1 MQSATECSHLMK
13 KIIASIF
20 NLKLSQTDNGTL
32 PRSRA
37 RMLIALLMAVP
48 LFTALGV
55 QAQPYP
61 NKPIRLIV
69 PFAPGG
75 VTDVGGRIVA
85 TALAKRLNQQVIVE
99 NKPGAS
105 GNIGAQLVSKA
116 APDGYTLLLALDG
129 TLVINP
135 HVYERTGFDAL
146 NDFSPIAKVGDS
158 IIIIVAH
165 PSVGVKTL
173 AEVIALSKTNGK
185 GLEFGTSGTGSIT
198 QVAGELLKHR
208 SGANL
213 VHVPYKGGGPAA
225 ADVVAGHIPL
235 AFASASSVTQ
245 FLETGRLI
253 PIGVPSAKRSV
264 VFPDVPTFTEA
275 GVQGVELNSWVGV
288 LAPAHTP
295 DVIIKQLNAE
305 INAVLAEPEVKMQLQ
320 GYGIIAASGSVSDF
334 ANEIKRDFAL
344 YGPVTKQAEIKAN

>member
-1 MQSATECSHLMK
+1 MKNIIQS
-13 KIIASIF
+13 I
-20 NLKLSQTDNGTL
+20 
-32 PRSRA
+32 
-37 RMLIALLMAVP
+37 LIATF
-48 LFTALGV
+48 LFVGFSV

-61 NKPIRLIV
+61 SKPIRLIV

-75 VTDVGGRIVA
+75 VTDVSGRIVA
-85 TALAKRLNQQVIVE
+85 IALAKRLNQQVIVE

-116 APDGYTLLLALDG
+116 PPDGYTLLLALDG

-146 NDFSPIAKVGDS
+146 NDFAPIAKVGDS

-173 AEVIALSKTNGK
+173 AEVVALSKTNGK
-185 GLEFGTSGTGSIT
+185 GLEFGTSGSGSIT
-198 QVAGELLKHR
+198 HVAGELLKQR

-225 ADVVAGHIPL
+225 ADVLAGHIPL
-235 AFASASSVTQ
+235 AFASASSVAQ
-245 FLETGRLI
+245 YLEAGRLI
-253 PIGVPSAKRSV
+253 PIGVPSPKRSV
-264 VFPDVPTFTEA
+264 VFPNVPTFAEA

-288 LAPAHTP
+288 LAPTNTP
-295 DVIIKQLNAE
+295 DAIVRQLNAE
-305 INAVLAEPEVKMQLQ
+305 INAVLAEPEVKAQLQ
-320 GYGIIAASGSVSDF
+320 GYGIIASSGSAADF
-334 ANEIKRDFAL
+334 AAEIKRDFDL
-344 YGPVTKQAEIKAN
+344 YGPVTKQAGIKAN

>member
-1 MQSATECSHLMK
+1 MKDTAQSIVRT
-13 KIIASIF
+13 
-20 NLKLSQTDNGTL
+20 KLFQLGGPAL
-32 PRSRA
+32 PRLA
-37 RMLIALLMAVP
+37 RRLLTLLFAATP
-48 LFTALGV
+48 LFATFSA
-55 QAQPYP
+55 QAQSYP

-75 VTDVGGRIVA
+75 VTDVSGRIVA
-85 TALAKRLNQQVIVE
+85 TALTKRLNQQVIVE

-146 NDFSPIAKVGDS
+146 NDFAPIAKVGDS

-173 AEVIALSKTNGK
+173 AEMVALSKSNGK
-185 GLEFGTSGTGSIT
+185 GLEFGTSGSGSIT
-198 QVAGELLKHR
+198 HVAGELLKQQ

-235 AFASASSVTQ
+235 AFASASSVAQ
-245 FLETGRLI
+245 FLEAGRLI
-253 PIGVPSAKRSV
+253 PIGVPSPKRSV
-264 VFPDVPTFTEA
+264 VFPNVATFAEV

-288 LAPAHTP
+288 LAPANTP
-295 DVIIKQLNAE
+295 DAIIKQLNAE
-305 INAVLAEPEVKMQLQ
+305 INAVLSEPAVKAQLQ
-320 GYGIIAASGSVSDF
+320 GYGIIAASDSAAEF
-334 ANEIKRDFAL
+334 AAEIKRDFDL
-344 YGPVTKQAEIKAN
+344 YGPVTKQAGIKAN

>member
-1 MQSATECSHLMK
+1 MK
-13 KIIASIF
+13 KTIESIY
-20 NLKLSQTDNGTL
+20 NPKLSQTVSGTL
-32 PRSRA
+32 PRLKSCI
-37 RMLIALLMAVP
+37 LTALLVVVP
-48 LFTALGV
+48 LFAAPTV
-55 QAQPYP
+55 QAQTYP

-75 VTDVGGRIVA
+75 VTDVSGRIVA

-146 NDFSPIAKVGDS
+146 NDFAPIAKVGDS

-173 AEVIALSKTNGK
+173 AEVIALSKSNGK

-198 QVAGELLKHR
+198 QVAGELLKQR

-264 VFPDVPTFTEA
+264 VFPNVSTFTEA

-288 LAPAHTP
+288 LAPANTP
-295 DVIIKQLNAE
+295 AAIIKQLNVE
-305 INAVLAEPEVKMQLQ
+305 INTVLGEPEVKTQLQ
-320 GYGIIAASGSVSDF
+320 GYGIIAASGSAADF
-334 ANEIKRDFAL
+334 AAEIKRDFDL
-344 YGPVTKQAEIKAN
+344 YGPVTKQAGIKAN

>member
-1 MQSATECSHLMK
+1 MKDTAQSIVRT
-13 KIIASIF
+13 
-20 NLKLSQTDNGTL
+20 KLFQLGGPAL
-32 PRSRA
+32 PRLA
-37 RMLIALLMAVP
+37 RRLLTLLFAATP
-48 LFTALGV
+48 LFATFSA
-55 QAQPYP
+55 QAQSFP

-75 VTDVGGRIVA
+75 VTDVSGRIVA
-85 TALAKRLNQQVIVE
+85 TALTKRLNQQVIVE

-146 NDFSPIAKVGDS
+146 NDFAPIVKVGDS

-173 AEVIALSKTNGK
+173 AEMVALSKSNGK
-185 GLEFGTSGTGSIT
+185 GLEFGTSGSGSIT
-198 QVAGELLKHR
+198 HVAGELLKQQ

-235 AFASASSVTQ
+235 AFASASSVAQ
-245 FLETGRLI
+245 FLEAGRLT
-253 PIGVPSAKRSV
+253 PIGVPSPKRSV
-264 VFPDVPTFTEA
+264 VFPNVATFAEV

-288 LAPAHTP
+288 LAPANTP
-295 DVIIKQLNAE
+295 DAIIKQLNAE
-305 INAVLAEPEVKMQLQ
+305 INAVLSEPEVKTQLQ
-320 GYGIIAASGSVSDF
+320 GYGIIAASGSAAEF
-334 ANEIKRDFAL
+334 ATEIKRDFDL
-344 YGPVTKQAEIKAN
+344 YGPVTKQAGIKAN

>member
-1 MQSATECSHLMK
+1 MK
-13 KIIASIF
+13 DTAQFIF
-20 NLKLSQTDNGTL
+20 RAKLFQLGGPAL
-32 PRSRA
+32 PRMA
-37 RMLIALLMAVP
+37 RRLLTLLFAATP
-48 LFTALGV
+48 LFATFSA
-55 QAQPYP
+55 QAQSYP

-75 VTDVGGRIVA
+75 VTDVSGRIVA

-146 NDFSPIAKVGDS
+146 NDFAPIAKVGDS

-173 AEVIALSKTNGK
+173 AEVVALSKSNGK

-198 QVAGELLKHR
+198 QVAGELLKQR

-264 VFPDVPTFTEA
+264 VFPNVPTFTEA

-288 LAPAHTP
+288 LAPANTP
-295 DVIIKQLNAE
+295 DAIIKQLNVE
-305 INAVLAEPEVKMQLQ
+305 INAVLGEPEVKTQLQ
-320 GYGIIAASGSVSDF
+320 GYGIIASSGSAADF
-334 ANEIKRDFAL
+334 AAEIKRDFEL
-344 YGPVTKQAEIKAN
+344 YGPVTKQAGIKAN

>member
-1 MQSATECSHLMK
+1 MK
-13 KIIASIF
+13 KFIQIF
-20 NLKLSQTDNGTL
+20 CSAELFQTSGDVFVRL
-32 PRSRA
+32 VHRS
-37 RMLIALLMAVP
+37 LIATM
-48 LFTALGV
+48 TALAAFAALSV

-85 TALAKRLNQQVIVE
+85 TALTKRLNQQVIVE

-105 GNIGAQLVSKA
+105 GNIGAQLVAKA

-146 NDFSPIAKVGDS
+146 NDFAPIAKVGDS

-165 PSVGVKTL
+165 PSVGVRTL

-198 QVAGELLKHR
+198 QVAGELLKQR

-264 VFPDVPTFTEA
+264 VFPEVPTFIEA

-295 DVIIKQLNAE
+295 DAIVKQLNVE
-305 INAVLAEPEVKMQLQ
+305 INAVLAEPEVKAQLQ
-320 GYGIIAASGSVSDF
+320 GYGIIAASGSANDF
-334 ANEIKRDFAL
+334 ANEIKRDFDL
-344 YGPVTKQAEIKAN
+344 YGPVTKAAEIKAN

>member
-1 MQSATECSHLMK
+1 MK
-13 KIIASIF
+13 KIIQSI
-20 NLKLSQTDNGTL
+20 
-32 PRSRA
+32 
-37 RMLIALLMAVP
+37 LIAAF
-48 LFTALGV
+48 LFAAFGV
-55 QAQPYP
+55 HSQPYP
-61 NKPIRLIV
+61 SKPIRLIV

-75 VTDVGGRIVA
+75 VTDVSGRIVA
-85 TALAKRLNQQVIVE
+85 IALAKRLNQQVIVE

-146 NDFSPIAKVGDS
+146 NDFAPIAKVGDS

-173 AEVIALSKTNGK
+173 AEMIALSKTNGK

-198 QVAGELLKHR
+198 QVAGELLKQR

-213 VHVPYKGGGPAA
+213 LHVPYKGGGPAA

-245 FLETGRLI
+245 FLETSRLI
-253 PIGVPSAKRSV
+253 PLGVPSAKRSI
-264 VFPDVPTFTEA
+264 VFPNVPTFTEA

-288 LAPAHTP
+288 LAPASTP
-295 DVIIKQLNAE
+295 DAIIRQLNTE
-305 INAVLAEPEVKMQLQ
+305 INAVLGEAEVKAQLQ
-320 GYGIIAASGSVSDF
+320 GYGIIAASGSAADF
-334 ANEIKRDFAL
+334 AAEIKRDFEL
-344 YGPVTKQAEIKAN
+344 YGPVTKQAGIKAN

>member
-1 MQSATECSHLMK
+1 MK
-13 KIIASIF
+13 KIIQSI
-20 NLKLSQTDNGTL
+20 LIPTL
-32 PRSRA
+32 
-37 RMLIALLMAVP
+37 
-48 LFTALGV
+48 LFAAFSV
-55 QAQPYP
+55 QAQQYP
-61 NKPIRLIV
+61 SKPIRLIV

-146 NDFSPIAKVGDS
+146 NDFAPIAKVGDS

-173 AEVIALSKTNGK
+173 AEVIALSKSNGK

-198 QVAGELLKHR
+198 QVAGELLKQR

-213 VHVPYKGGGPAA
+213 LHVPYKGGGPAA

-253 PIGVPSAKRSV
+253 PIGVPSAKRSI
-264 VFPDVPTFTEA
+264 VFPNVPTFTEA
-275 GVQGVELNSWVGV
+275 GVQGVELNSWVGL
-288 LAPAHTP
+288 LAPANTP
-295 DVIIKQLNAE
+295 DAIIKQLNVE
-305 INAVLAEPEVKMQLQ
+305 INTVLGEPEVKTQLQ
-320 GYGIIAASGSVSDF
+320 GYGIITASGSAADF
-334 ANEIKRDFAL
+334 AAEIKRDFEL
-344 YGPVTKQAEIKAN
+344 YGPVTQQAGIKAN

>member
-1 MQSATECSHLMK
+1 MKNIIQS
-13 KIIASIF
+13 I
-20 NLKLSQTDNGTL
+20 
-32 PRSRA
+32 
-37 RMLIALLMAVP
+37 LIATF
-48 LFTALGV
+48 LFVGFSV

-61 NKPIRLIV
+61 SKPIRLIV

-75 VTDVGGRIVA
+75 VTDVSGRIVA
-85 TALAKRLNQQVIVE
+85 IALAKRLNQQVIVE

-146 NDFSPIAKVGDS
+146 NDFASIAKVGDS

-173 AEVIALSKTNGK
+173 AEVVALSKTNGK
-185 GLEFGTSGTGSIT
+185 GLEFGTSGSGSIT
-198 QVAGELLKHR
+198 HVAGELLKQR

-225 ADVVAGHIPL
+225 ADVLAGHIPL
-235 AFASASSVTQ
+235 AFASASSVAQ
-245 FLETGRLI
+245 YLEVGRLI
-253 PIGVPSAKRSV
+253 PIGVPSLKRSV
-264 VFPDVPTFTEA
+264 VFPNVPTFAEA

-288 LAPAHTP
+288 LAPTNTP
-295 DVIIKQLNAE
+295 DAIVRQLNAE
-305 INAVLAEPEVKMQLQ
+305 INAVLAEPEVKAQLQ
-320 GYGIIAASGSVSDF
+320 GYGIIASSGSAADF
-334 ANEIKRDFAL
+334 AAEIKRDFDL
-344 YGPVTKQAEIKAN
+344 YGPVTKQAGIKAN

>member
-1 MQSATECSHLMK
+1 MK
-13 KIIASIF
+13 DTAQLIVRA
-20 NLKLSQTDNGTL
+20 KLFQLGGPAL
-32 PRSRA
+32 PRMA
-37 RMLIALLMAVP
+37 RHLLTLLFAATP
-48 LFTALGV
+48 LFATFSA
-55 QAQPYP
+55 QAQSYP

-75 VTDVGGRIVA
+75 VTDVSGRIVA

-146 NDFSPIAKVGDS
+146 NDFAPIAKVGDS

-173 AEVIALSKTNGK
+173 AEVVALSKTNGK
-185 GLEFGTSGTGSIT
+185 GLEFGTSGSGSIT
-198 QVAGELLKHR
+198 HVAGELLKQR

-235 AFASASSVTQ
+235 AFASASSVAQ
-245 FLETGRLI
+245 FLEAGRLI
-253 PIGVPSAKRSV
+253 AIGVPSPKRSV
-264 VFPDVPTFTEA
+264 VFPNIATFAEA
-275 GVQGVELNSWVGV
+275 GVPGVELNSWVGV
-288 LAPAHTP
+288 LAPANTP
-295 DVIIKQLNAE
+295 EAIIRQLNVE
-305 INAVLAEPEVKMQLQ
+305 INAVLGEAEVKAQLQ
-320 GYGIIAASGSVSDF
+320 GYGIIAASGAATDF
-334 ANEIKRDFAL
+334 AAEIKRDFDL
-344 YGPVTKQAEIKAN
+344 YGPVTKQAGIKAN

>member
-1 MQSATECSHLMK
+1 MK
-13 KIIASIF
+13 KIVESIF
-20 NLKLSQTDNGTL
+20 NFKLFQADSRVITRVA
-32 PRSRA
+32 PRILA
-37 RMLIALLMAVP
+37 ALFATVP
-48 LFTALGV
+48 LFSALSV

-75 VTDVGGRIVA
+75 VTDVSGRIVA
-85 TALAKRLNQQVIVE
+85 TALAKRLNHQVIVE

-146 NDFSPIAKVGDS
+146 NDFAPIAKVGDS

-173 AEVIALSKTNGK
+173 AEVVALSKSNGK

-198 QVAGELLKHR
+198 QVAGELLKQR

-245 FLETGRLI
+245 FLESGRLI

-264 VFPDVPTFTEA
+264 VFPNVPTFAEA

-288 LAPAHTP
+288 LAPANTP
-295 DVIIKQLNAE
+295 DAIIRQLNAE
-305 INAVLAEPEVKMQLQ
+305 INAVLGEPEVKTQLQ
-320 GYGIIAASGSVSDF
+320 GYGIIAASGSSADF
-334 ANEIKRDFAL
+334 AAEIKRDFDL
-344 YGPVTKQAEIKAN
+344 YGPVTKQAGIKAN

>member
-1 MQSATECSHLMK
+1 MK
-13 KIIASIF
+13 DTAQLIF
-20 NLKLSQTDNGTL
+20 RAKLFKLGGPAL
-32 PRSRA
+32 PRLVR
-37 RMLIALLMAVP
+37 RLLTLLFAATP
-48 LFTALGV
+48 LFATFSA
-55 QAQPYP
+55 QAQSYP

-75 VTDVGGRIVA
+75 VTDVSGRIVA

-146 NDFSPIAKVGDS
+146 NDFAPIAKVGDS

-173 AEVIALSKTNGK
+173 AEVIALSKSNGK
-185 GLEFGTSGTGSIT
+185 GLEFGTSGSGSIT
-198 QVAGELLKHR
+198 HVAGELLKQQ

-235 AFASASSVTQ
+235 AFASASSVAQ
-245 FLETGRLI
+245 FLEAGRLI
-253 PIGVPSAKRSV
+253 PIGVPSPKRSV
-264 VFPDVPTFTEA
+264 VFPNVATFAES

-288 LAPAHTP
+288 LAPANTP
-295 DVIIKQLNAE
+295 DGIVKQLNVE
-305 INAVLAEPEVKMQLQ
+305 INAVLAEPEVKTQLQ
-320 GYGIIAASGSVSDF
+320 GYGIIAASGSTADF
-334 ANEIKRDFAL
+334 AAEIKRDFDL
-344 YGPVTKQAEIKAN
+344 YGPVTKQAGIKAN

>member
-1 MQSATECSHLMK
+1 MK
-13 KIIASIF
+13 KIIQSI
-20 NLKLSQTDNGTL
+20 LIPTL
-32 PRSRA
+32 
-37 RMLIALLMAVP
+37 
-48 LFTALGV
+48 LFAAFSV
-55 QAQPYP
+55 QAQQYP
-61 NKPIRLIV
+61 SKPIRLIV

-146 NDFSPIAKVGDS
+146 NDFVPIAKVGDS

-173 AEVIALSKTNGK
+173 AEVIALSKSNGK

-198 QVAGELLKHR
+198 QVAGELLKQR

-213 VHVPYKGGGPAA
+213 LHVPYKGGGPAA

-253 PIGVPSAKRSV
+253 PIGVPSANRSI
-264 VFPDVPTFTEA
+264 VFPNVPTFTEA
-275 GVQGVELNSWVGV
+275 GVQGVELNSWVGL
-288 LAPAHTP
+288 LAPANTP
-295 DVIIKQLNAE
+295 DAIIKQLNVE
-305 INAVLAEPEVKMQLQ
+305 INTVLGEPEVKTQLQ
-320 GYGIIAASGSVSDF
+320 GYGIITASGSAADF
-334 ANEIKRDFAL
+334 AAEIKRDFEL
-344 YGPVTKQAEIKAN
+344 YGPVTQQAGIKAN

>member
-1 MQSATECSHLMK
+1 MKNIIQS
-13 KIIASIF
+13 I
-20 NLKLSQTDNGTL
+20 
-32 PRSRA
+32 
-37 RMLIALLMAVP
+37 LIATF
-48 LFTALGV
+48 LFVGFSV

-61 NKPIRLIV
+61 SKPIRLIV

-75 VTDVGGRIVA
+75 VTDVSGRIVA
-85 TALAKRLNQQVIVE
+85 IALAKRLNQQVIVE

-116 APDGYTLLLALDG
+116 PPDGYTLLLALDG

-146 NDFSPIAKVGDS
+146 NDFAPIAKVGDS

-185 GLEFGTSGTGSIT
+185 GLEFGTSGSGSIT
-198 QVAGELLKHR
+198 HVAGELLKQR

-225 ADVVAGHIPL
+225 ADVLAGHIPL
-235 AFASASSVTQ
+235 AFASASSVAQ
-245 FLETGRLI
+245 YLEAGRLI
-253 PIGVPSAKRSV
+253 PIGVPSPKRSV
-264 VFPDVPTFTEA
+264 VFPNVPTFAEA

-288 LAPAHTP
+288 LAPTNTP
-295 DVIIKQLNAE
+295 DAIVRQLNAE
-305 INAVLAEPEVKMQLQ
+305 INAVLAEPEVKAQLQ
-320 GYGIIAASGSVSDF
+320 GYGIIASSGSAADF
-334 ANEIKRDFAL
+334 AAEIKRDFDL
-344 YGPVTKQAEIKAN
+344 YGPVTKQAGIKAN

>member
-1 MQSATECSHLMK
+1 MK
-13 KIIASIF
+13 KIVESIF
-20 NLKLSQTDNGTL
+20 NFTL
-32 PRSRA
+32 FQADSRVITRVAPRILA
-37 RMLIALLMAVP
+37 ALFATVP
-48 LFTALGV
+48 LFSALSV

-75 VTDVGGRIVA
+75 VTDVSGRIVA

-146 NDFSPIAKVGDS
+146 HDFAPIAKVGDS

-173 AEVIALSKTNGK
+173 AEVVALSKSNGK

-198 QVAGELLKHR
+198 QVAGELLKQR

-264 VFPDVPTFTEA
+264 VFPNVPTFAEA

-288 LAPAHTP
+288 LAPANTP
-295 DVIIKQLNAE
+295 DAIIRQLNAE
-305 INAVLAEPEVKMQLQ
+305 INAVLGEPEVKTQLQ
-320 GYGIIAASGSVSDF
+320 GYGIIAASGSAADF
-334 ANEIKRDFAL
+334 AAEIKRDFDL
-344 YGPVTKQAEIKAN
+344 YGPVTKQAGIKAN

>member
-1 MQSATECSHLMK
+1 MK
-13 KIIASIF
+13 DTAQFIF
-20 NLKLSQTDNGTL
+20 RAKLFQLGGPAL
-32 PRSRA
+32 PRMA
-37 RMLIALLMAVP
+37 RRLLTLLFAATP
-48 LFTALGV
+48 LFATFSA
-55 QAQPYP
+55 QAQSYP

-75 VTDVGGRIVA
+75 VTDVSGRIVA

-146 NDFSPIAKVGDS
+146 NDFAPIAKVGDS

-173 AEVIALSKTNGK
+173 AEVVALSKSNGK

-198 QVAGELLKHR
+198 QVAGELLKQR

-253 PIGVPSAKRSV
+253 PIGVPSAKRLV
-264 VFPDVPTFTEA
+264 VFPNVPTFTEA

-288 LAPAHTP
+288 LAPANTP
-295 DVIIKQLNAE
+295 DAIIKQLNVE
-305 INAVLAEPEVKMQLQ
+305 INAVLGEPEVKTQLQ
-320 GYGIIAASGSVSDF
+320 GYGIIASSGSAADF
-334 ANEIKRDFAL
+334 AAEIKRDFEL
-344 YGPVTKQAEIKAN
+344 YGPVTKQAGIKAN

>member
-1 MQSATECSHLMK
+1 MK
-13 KIIASIF
+13 KIVESIF
-20 NLKLSQTDNGTL
+20 NFTL
-32 PRSRA
+32 FQADSRVITRVAPRILA
-37 RMLIALLMAVP
+37 ALFATVP
-48 LFTALGV
+48 LFSALSV

-75 VTDVGGRIVA
+75 VTDVSGRIVA

-146 NDFSPIAKVGDS
+146 HDFAPIAKVGDS

-173 AEVIALSKTNGK
+173 AEVVALSKSNGK

-198 QVAGELLKHR
+198 QVAGELLKQR

-264 VFPDVPTFTEA
+264 VFPNVPTFAEA

-288 LAPAHTP
+288 LAPANTP
-295 DVIIKQLNAE
+295 DAIIKQLNVE
-305 INAVLAEPEVKMQLQ
+305 INTVLGEPEVKTQLQ
-320 GYGIIAASGSVSDF
+320 GYGIIAASGSAADF
-334 ANEIKRDFAL
+334 AAEIKRDFDL
-344 YGPVTKQAEIKAN
+344 YGPVTKQAGIKAN

>member
-1 MQSATECSHLMK
+1 MK
-13 KIIASIF
+13 DTAQLRSF
-20 NLKLSQTDNGTL
+20 RAKLFQLDGPAL
-32 PRSRA
+32 PRLA
-37 RMLIALLMAVP
+37 RRLLTV
-48 LFTALGV
+48 LFTATPFFATFSA
-55 QAQPYP
+55 QAQSYP

-75 VTDVGGRIVA
+75 VTDVGGRIVS

-146 NDFSPIAKVGDS
+146 NDFAPIAKVGDS

-165 PSVGVKTL
+165 PSVGVKNL
-173 AEVIALSKTNGK
+173 AEVVALSKTNGK
-185 GLEFGTSGTGSIT
+185 GLEFGTSGSGSIT
-198 QVAGELLKHR
+198 HVAGELLKQR

-235 AFASASSVTQ
+235 AFASASSVAQ
-245 FLETGRLI
+245 FIETGRLI
-253 PIGVPSAKRSV
+253 PIGVPSPRRSV
-264 VFPDVPTFTEA
+264 VFPKVPTFSEA
-275 GVQGVELNSWVGV
+275 GVQGVELNSWIGI

-295 DVIIKQLNAE
+295 DAIIKQLNVE
-305 INAVLAEPEVKMQLQ
+305 INAVLSEPEVKTQLQ
-320 GYGIIAASGSVSDF
+320 GYGIIAASGSATDF
-334 ANEIKRDFAL
+334 AAEIKRDFDL
-344 YGPVTKQAEIKAN
+344 YGPVTKQAEIKVN

>member
-1 MQSATECSHLMK
+1 MK
-13 KIIASIF
+13 KIIQSI
-20 NLKLSQTDNGTL
+20 
-32 PRSRA
+32 
-37 RMLIALLMAVP
+37 LIAAF
-48 LFTALGV
+48 LFAAFGV
-55 QAQPYP
+55 HAQPYP
-61 NKPIRLIV
+61 SKPIRLVV

-75 VTDVGGRIVA
+75 VTDVSGRIIA

-146 NDFSPIAKVGDS
+146 MDFAPIAKVGDS

-173 AEVIALSKTNGK
+173 AEVVALSKTNGK
-185 GLEFGTSGTGSIT
+185 GLEFGTSGSGSIT
-198 QVAGELLKHR
+198 HVAGELLKQQ

-235 AFASASSVTQ
+235 AFASASSVAQ
-245 FLETGRLI
+245 FLEAGRLI
-253 PIGVPSAKRSV
+253 PIGVPSPKRSV
-264 VFPDVPTFTEA
+264 VFPNVATFAEA
-275 GVQGVELNSWVGV
+275 GVPGVELNSWVGV
-288 LAPAHTP
+288 LAPANTP
-295 DVIIKQLNAE
+295 DAIIRQLNVE
-305 INAVLAEPEVKMQLQ
+305 INAVLGEAEVKAQLQ
-320 GYGIIAASGSVSDF
+320 GYGIIAASGSATDF
-334 ANEIKRDFAL
+334 AAEIKRDFDL
-344 YGPVTKQAEIKAN
+344 YGPVTKQAGIKAN

>member
-1 MQSATECSHLMK
+1 MKNIIQS
-13 KIIASIF
+13 I
-20 NLKLSQTDNGTL
+20 
-32 PRSRA
+32 
-37 RMLIALLMAVP
+37 LIATF
-48 LFTALGV
+48 LFVGFSV

-61 NKPIRLIV
+61 SKPIRLIV

-75 VTDVGGRIVA
+75 VTDVSGRIVA
-85 TALAKRLNQQVIVE
+85 IALAKRLNQQVIVE

-116 APDGYTLLLALDG
+116 PPDGYTLLLALDG

-146 NDFSPIAKVGDS
+146 NDFAPIAKVGDS

-185 GLEFGTSGTGSIT
+185 GLEFGTSGSGSIT
-198 QVAGELLKHR
+198 HVAGELLKQR

-225 ADVVAGHIPL
+225 ADVLAGHIPL
-235 AFASASSVTQ
+235 AFASASSVAQ
-245 FLETGRLI
+245 YLEAGRLI
-253 PIGVPSAKRSV
+253 PIGVPSPKRSV
-264 VFPDVPTFTEA
+264 VFPNVPTFAEG

-288 LAPAHTP
+288 LAPANTS
-295 DVIIKQLNAE
+295 DAIIRQLNAE
-305 INAVLAEPEVKMQLQ
+305 INAVLGEAEVKAQLQ
-320 GYGIIAASGSVSDF
+320 GYGIIASSGSAADF
-334 ANEIKRDFAL
+334 AAEIKRDFDL
-344 YGPVTKQAEIKAN
+344 YGPVTKQADIKAN

>member
-1 MQSATECSHLMK
+1 MK
-13 KIIASIF
+13 KIIQSI
-20 NLKLSQTDNGTL
+20 LIPTL
-32 PRSRA
+32 
-37 RMLIALLMAVP
+37 
-48 LFTALGV
+48 LFAAFSV

-61 NKPIRLIV
+61 SKPIRLIV

-75 VTDVGGRIVA
+75 VTDVSGRIVA

-146 NDFSPIAKVGDS
+146 NDFAPIAKVGDS

-165 PSVGVKTL
+165 PSVGVKNL
-173 AEVIALSKTNGK
+173 AEVVALSKSNGK

-198 QVAGELLKHR
+198 QVAGELLKQR

-264 VFPDVPTFTEA
+264 VFPNVPTFSEA

-288 LAPAHTP
+288 LAPANTP
-295 DVIIKQLNAE
+295 AAIIKQLNVE
-305 INAVLAEPEVKMQLQ
+305 INTVLGEPEVKTQLQ
-320 GYGIIAASGSVSDF
+320 GYGIIAASGSAADF
-334 ANEIKRDFAL
+334 AAEIKRDFDL
-344 YGPVTKQAEIKAN
+344 YGPVTKQAGIKAN

>member
-1 MQSATECSHLMK
+1 MITRVAPRILAALFAT
-13 KIIASIF
+13 
-20 NLKLSQTDNGTL
+20 
-32 PRSRA
+32 
-37 RMLIALLMAVP
+37 VP
-48 LFTALGV
+48 LFSALSV

-61 NKPIRLIV
+61 NKPLRLIV

-85 TALAKRLNQQVIVE
+85 TALSKRLNQQVIVE

-146 NDFSPIAKVGDS
+146 NDFAPIAKVGDS

-198 QVAGELLKHR
+198 QVAGELLKQR

-264 VFPDVPTFTEA
+264 VFPNVSTFTEA

-295 DVIIKQLNAE
+295 DSIIKQLNVE
-305 INAVLAEPEVKMQLQ
+305 INAVLGEPEVKTQLQ
-320 GYGIIAASGSVSDF
+320 GYGIIAASGSAADF
-334 ANEIKRDFAL
+334 AAEIKRDFDL
-344 YGPVTKQAEIKAN
+344 YGPVTKQAGIKAN

>member
-1 MQSATECSHLMK
+1 MK
-13 KIIASIF
+13 KIIQSI
-20 NLKLSQTDNGTL
+20 
-32 PRSRA
+32 
-37 RMLIALLMAVP
+37 LIAVF
-48 LFTALGV
+48 LFVGFSV

-75 VTDVGGRIVA
+75 VTDVSGRIVA
-85 TALAKRLNQQVIVE
+85 IALAKRLNQQVIVE

-146 NDFSPIAKVGDS
+146 NDFAPIAKVGDS

-173 AEVIALSKTNGK
+173 AEMIALSKTNGK

-198 QVAGELLKHR
+198 QVAGELLKQR

-213 VHVPYKGGGPAA
+213 LHVPYKGGGPAA

-245 FLETGRLI
+245 FLETSRLI
-253 PIGVPSAKRSV
+253 PLGVPSAKRSI
-264 VFPDVPTFTEA
+264 VFPNVPTFTEA

-288 LAPAHTP
+288 LAPASTP
-295 DVIIKQLNAE
+295 DAIIRQLNTE
-305 INAVLAEPEVKMQLQ
+305 INAVLGEAEVKAQLQ
-320 GYGIIAASGSVSDF
+320 GYGIIAASGSAADF
-334 ANEIKRDFAL
+334 AAEIKRDFEL
-344 YGPVTKQAEIKAN
+344 YGPVTKQAGIKAN